1 MNKKYFENVPQI
13 GTLKFEEELF
23 SFENIPIVFVCID
36 KNNNRY
42 LCVCDDIIEE
52 ESWIIA
58 KVSKQELLKVLND
71 EWTILSVFKGKN
83 IIVAN
88 KPFRREMEY
97 IITEYNKIDPDELP
111 VSDQYL
117 EMKEYLSDYI
127 NEINKSP
134 IINIPMP
141 QFQFYQN
148 DYEQYIMT
156 SYTTHNALAH
166 KYFYVN
172 NQPFTESIDL
182 QINISFQ
189 IELEYE
195 ELEESDSEECDDYYS
210 IMFAA

>member
-1 MNKKYFENVPQI
+1 MNKKFFENIPQI

-52 ESWIIA
+52 ESWIIT

-71 EWTILSVFKGKN
+71 EWTILSVFKDKN

-88 KPFRREMEY
+88 KPFGREMEY

-111 VSDQYL
+111 LSDQYL

-127 NEINKSP
+127 DKISKST
-134 IINIPMP
+134 IFNIPMLN
-141 QFQFYQN
+141 FYFIKM
-148 DYEQYIMT
+148 IMPIL
-156 SYTTHNALAH
+156 S
-166 KYFYVN
+166 
-172 NQPFTESIDL
+172 
-182 QINISFQ
+182 
-189 IELEYE
+189 
-195 ELEESDSEECDDYYS
+195 
-210 IMFAA
+210 

>member
-36 KNNNRY
+36 KYNNRY

-58 KVSKQELLKVLND
+58 KVSKQELLKVLSD
-71 EWTILSVFKGKN
+71 EWTILSVFKDKN

-88 KPFRREMEY
+88 KPFGREMEY
-97 IITEYNKIDPDELP
+97 IRTEYNKIDPDELP

-127 NEINKSP
+127 NKIDKSL

-148 DYEQYIMT
+148 DYEQYNMT
-156 SYTTHNALAH
+156 SHTTHNTFTH
-166 KYFYVN
+166 KYFYEN
-172 NQPFTESIDL
+172 NQPFTKSIDW

-195 ELEESDSEECDDYYS
+195 E
-210 IMFAA
+210 

>member
-1 MNKKYFENVPQI
+1 MNEKYFENVPQI

-36 KNNNRY
+36 KNNNKY

-52 ESWIIA
+52 ESWIIT

-71 EWTILSVFKGKN
+71 ECTILSVFKGKN

-88 KPFRREMEY
+88 KPFGREMEY

-127 NEINKSP
+127 NEIDKSP

-141 QFQFYQN
+141 QIQFYQN
-148 DYEQYIMT
+148 NYEQCIMT
-156 SYTTHNALAH
+156 SYTTHNTLAH
-166 KYFYVN
+166 KYFYTN
-172 NQPFTESIDL
+172 NQPFNESIDL

-195 ELEESDSEECDDYYS
+195 ELEESDSEECGDYYS

>member
-1 MNKKYFENVPQI
+1 MNKKFFENIPQI

-52 ESWIIA
+52 ESWIIT

-71 EWTILSVFKGKN
+71 EWTILSVFKDKN

-88 KPFRREMEY
+88 KPFGREMEY

-111 VSDQYL
+111 LSDQYL

-127 NEINKSP
+127 DKISKST
-134 IINIPMP
+134 IFNIPMP
-141 QFQFYQN
+141 QFLFYQN
-148 DYEQYIMT
+148 DYAHFIMT
-156 SYTTHNALAH
+156 SNTTYNTSSHICFNLDDQTFN
-166 KYFYVN
+166 K
-172 NQPFTESIDL
+172 SMDL
-182 QINISFQ
+182 QTNDSFQ
-189 IELEYE
+189 VKIEYE
-195 ELEESDSEECDDYYS
+195 TIEDSEECEDYYG

>member
-36 KNNNRY
+36 KYNNRY

-58 KVSKQELLKVLND
+58 KVSKQELLKVLSD
-71 EWTILSVFKGKN
+71 EWTILSVFKDKN

-88 KPFRREMEY
+88 KPFGREMEY
-97 IITEYNKIDPDELP
+97 IRTEYNKIDPDELP

-127 NEINKSP
+127 NKIDKSL

-148 DYEQYIMT
+148 DYEQYNMT
-156 SYTTHNALAH
+156 SHTTHNTFAH
-166 KYFYVN
+166 KYFYEN
-172 NQPFTESIDL
+172 NQPFTKSIDW

-195 ELEESDSEECDDYYS
+195 ELEESNSEEYDDYYA
-210 IMFAA
+210 IIFAA